1 MSLKAMSRLHS
12 CVKGTS
18 RIAACQLR
26 SNADKERNYE
36 ICQRLVREAVV
47 KGAKTVFL
55 PEGFDYIG
63 ESGKQ
68 SVSMAEPLDGPLM
81 SRYKALA
88 KELGVWL
95 SLGGFHEQGPEEDRS
110 RLFNAHVLLDD
121 AGSIRSVYHKT
132 HLFACQLATSKV
144 SLKESNWCVPGKEI
158 CPPVPSPSGSIGL
171 MIVS

>member
-95 SLGGFHEQGPEEDRS
+95 SLGGFHEQVSIAWPGERWSVFGS
-110 RLFNAHVLLDD
+110 RAILVTDVYCAAICQYMRD
-121 AGSIRSVYHKT
+121 AWLSTYYKYTLG
-132 HLFACQLATSKV
+132 
-144 SLKESNWCVPGKEI
+144 
-158 CPPVPSPSGSIGL
+158 
-171 MIVS
+171 